1 MNLCVAGWP
10 ILIACVA
17 VACAT
22 TEGRFNAQESA
33 HRAVLARRYPP
44 GSQWR
49 APRDALG
56 DFADWIVADPA
67 PGGFAALA
75 LDRARAQHD
84 DVSLCKYG
92 DVPRLTLGSSL
103 GAIGI
108 CEDYIFLD
116 SQGCVL
122 VAFRRFI
129 D

>member
-1 MNLCVAGWP
+1 MSLCSAGLS
-10 ILIACVA
+10 ILIACAA

-22 TEGRFNAQESA
+22 TEDRFSAQESA
-33 HRAVLARRYPP
+33 HRTILAHRYPS
-44 GSQWR
+44 GSQWS

-56 DFADWIVADPA
+56 DFADWMVSDPA
-67 PGGFAALA
+67 PGAFAALA

-84 DVSLCKYG
+84 DVALCKYG
-92 DVPRLTLGSSL
+92 GVPRLTLGSSL

-108 CEDYIFLD
+108 YEDYVFLD

-122 VAFRRFI
+122 VAFRRFL